1 MRVLL
6 DTNVISELYHPQGN
20 PVVSAALEQ
29 FADDAQFL
37 SAITIGEIAYGISL
51 RDEGPK
57 KAGLTAWL
65 NGLETGY
72 AARILGIDIETA
84 RIWGEI
90 TARARKQGRAVGTS
104 DGLIAATAL
113 QHGLHV
119 VTRNVSDFDPTG
131 ALIINPWEAV

>member
-6 DTNVISELYHPQGN
+6 DTNVISELHHPQGN
-20 PVVSAALEQ
+20 LIVHAVLEQ
-29 FADDAQFL
+29 FPDEVQFL

-51 RDEGPK
+51 RDEGSK
-57 KAGLTAWL
+57 KAGLMAWL

-72 AARILGIDIETA
+72 APRILGIDIETA

-90 TARARKQGRAVGTS
+90 TARARKQGRAVSTS

-113 QHGLHV
+113 QYGLHV
-119 VTRNVSDFDPTG
+119 VTRNVSDFEPTG
-131 ALIINPWEAV
+131 ALIINPWGAN